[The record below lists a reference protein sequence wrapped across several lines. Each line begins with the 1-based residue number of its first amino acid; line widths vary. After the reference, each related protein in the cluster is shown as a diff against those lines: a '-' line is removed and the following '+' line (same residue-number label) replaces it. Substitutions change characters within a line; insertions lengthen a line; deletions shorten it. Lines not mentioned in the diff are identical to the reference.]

1 MIIPPTLRRY
11 AKWSILI
18 VGILLAVFALW
29 YITRLSSQLRDSEKE
44 KVRLWANAISQKN
57 QMVRYT
63 DIFFDNI
70 ATDEHRKMALYTK
83 VLRQLDSPD
92 LNSDVEFSLAYVNYI
107 MDSARTATII
117 TDRDSII
124 TSCRNIY
131 NDSIDATLIGQKL
144 KGELLDDF
152 SNNEPF
158 HYSVWGMRFTLYY
171 KESKIYTDLRD
182 MLDNLNNSFL
192 SEITNNSIFV
202 PVIIV
207 DSLRKEVIGSGNI
220 NAAEFDTPEKLRLKL
235 QDMARANTPVEIRL
249 PNNQLAYVFFE
260 STPLLRT
267 LHWFPL
273 LYLFVSVVLIVLA
286 YLLFRTARTMEQNR
300 IWVGMAKETAHQ
312 LGTPIS
318 SLQGWVD
325 YLEDK
330 TLTPSYANEIHKDLN
345 RLDTIARRFSKI
357 GSVPELKEANVGEVL
372 RSSLEYMQGR
382 SPRKV
387 LFAINIPDE
396 PMTAPLNSYLF
407 EWVIENICKNA
418 IDAMSGNGT
427 FSVIATQDARHIY
440 IDLSDTGKGIAPNQQ
455 KHIFESGF
463 TTKQR
468 GWGLGLSLAKRIIE
482 EYHRGKIYL
491 KYSVVGQ
498 GSVFRI
504 VLNK

>member
-158 HYSVWGMRFTLYY
+158 HYSVWG
-171 KESKIYTDLRD
+171 ID
-182 MLDNLNNSFL
+182 
-192 SEITNNSIFV
+192 
-202 PVIIV
+202 
-207 DSLRKEVIGSGNI
+207 RK
-220 NAAEFDTPEKLRLKL
+220 
-235 QDMARANTPVEIRL
+235 
-249 PNNQLAYVFFE
+249 
-260 STPLLRT
+260 
-267 LHWFPL
+267 
-273 LYLFVSVVLIVLA
+273 SVV
-286 YLLFRTARTMEQNR
+286 
-300 IWVGMAKETAHQ
+300 
-312 LGTPIS
+312 
-318 SLQGWVD
+318 
-325 YLEDK
+325 
-330 TLTPSYANEIHKDLN
+330 
-345 RLDTIARRFSKI
+345 
-357 GSVPELKEANVGEVL
+357 
-372 RSSLEYMQGR
+372 
-382 SPRKV
+382 
-387 LFAINIPDE
+387 
-396 PMTAPLNSYLF
+396 
-407 EWVIENICKNA
+407 
-418 IDAMSGNGT
+418 
-427 FSVIATQDARHIY
+427 
-440 IDLSDTGKGIAPNQQ
+440 
-455 KHIFESGF
+455 
-463 TTKQR
+463 
-468 GWGLGLSLAKRIIE
+468 
-482 EYHRGKIYL
+482 
-491 KYSVVGQ
+491 
-498 GSVFRI
+498 
-504 VLNK
+504 